1 MEEEKELRKIN
12 GGRGIWKGAIEPNTW
27 HEGGMG
33 VKRKHTERRKNE
45 IEERRLEKKRKRG
58 DMRRDRRRL
67 AAAAPIKP

>member
-1 MEEEKELRKIN
+1 
-12 GGRGIWKGAIEPNTW
+12 
-27 HEGGMG
+27 MG
-33 VKRKHTERRKNE
+33 VKRKHTEGRKNE

>member
-1 MEEEKELRKIN
+1 MTTRAPAVLKTHRNEGRK
-12 GGRGIWKGAIEPNTW
+12 
-27 HEGGMG
+27 G
-33 VKRKHTERRKNE
+33 VSTQRRKNE

>member
-1 MEEEKELRKIN
+1 M
-12 GGRGIWKGAIEPNTW
+12 IWNGAIETNIW
-27 HEGGMG
+27 QI
-33 VKRKHTERRKNE
+33 RRNRNKHTERRKNE